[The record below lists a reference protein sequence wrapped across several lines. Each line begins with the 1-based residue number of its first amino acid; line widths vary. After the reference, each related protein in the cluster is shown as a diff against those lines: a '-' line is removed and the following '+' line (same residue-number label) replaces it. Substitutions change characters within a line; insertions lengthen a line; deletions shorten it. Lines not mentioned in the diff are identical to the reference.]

1 VKQTGSSLNS
11 WHCYHQQRYATLNVV
26 HPDVAAAL
34 RDCRRAFAGV
44 ALFSGVVNL
53 LMLAGPLYMLQIY
66 DRVLSSRSVPTLV
79 VLSVFLVGA
88 YAFQG
93 ALDLIRSRVIVRAAA
108 LLDQHLA
115 VAVHG
120 AVIRLAVA
128 NRHPTEGLQPVR
140 DLDQIRAFL
149 TGAGPIA
156 IVDLPWIPIFLFIC
170 FLIHPWLGLASTAGG
185 IVLFTMTLLTE
196 RASRTPARM
205 AAQDAGVRSVMV
217 EAGRRGG
224 ETIVAM
230 GMAGSLAQRWEGINN
245 RYIAAVSRLSDVA
258 SSFGSTSK
266 VLRLL
271 LQSMILGLGA
281 YLVIRQELT
290 AGAMIAASIMMGRA
304 LAPIETTIAN
314 WRAFVAARQ
323 SIRRLSEALARAAP
337 RSAVTALPPPARSL
351 DVEQLTI
358 AAPGTTTPIV
368 TSVHFSLK
376 SGEALGII
384 GPSGAGKTS
393 LIRALLGIW
402 SPVRGKVR
410 LDGAELSQWDPELLG
425 RHIGFVTQT
434 VELFD
439 GTISENIARM
449 AVAPDVD
456 RVLRAAQA
464 AGAHDL
470 ILRLP
475 SGYDTKVGE
484 GGEALSGGQRQRI
497 ALARAL
503 YGDPFLVVLDEPNAN
518 LDSDGEL
525 ALHQAMMALK
535 ARGAILV
542 LIAHRPATL
551 SACDRLLV
559 LANGVQQGI
568 GPRDEILRK
577 LLGRRVPSP
586 APAISRSSA
595 IQGAQASHDRAGS
608 APHHP

>member
-1 VKQTGSSLNS
+1 MLAAGTS
-11 WHCYHQQRYATLNVV
+11 V

-93 ALDLIRSRVIVRAAA
+93 ALDLIRSRVVVRAAA

-120 AVIRLAVA
+120 AVIRLAVS
-128 NRHPTEGLQPVR
+128 NRHPAEGPQPVR

-156 IVDLPWIPIFLFIC
+156 IVDLPWIPVFLLIC
-170 FLIHPWLGLASTAGG
+170 FLIHPWLGLAATVGG

-196 RASRTPARM
+196 RASRAPARM

-230 GMAGSLAQRWEGINN
+230 GMAGSLAQRWARVNN
-245 RYIAAVSRLSDVA
+245 RYIGAVARLSDVA
-258 SSFGSTSK
+258 GSFGSTSK

-281 YLVIRQELT
+281 YLVIKQELT

-323 SIRRLSEALARAAP
+323 SIRRLSEALTRAAP
-337 RSAVTALPPPARSL
+337 RTAVTALPPPARSL
-351 DVEQLTI
+351 DVEQVTI
-358 AAPGTTTPIV
+358 VAPGTPTPIV
-368 TSVHFSLK
+368 TGVHFSLK

-393 LIRALLGIW
+393 LIRALVGIW
-402 SPVRGKVR
+402 PPVKGNVR
-410 LDGAELSQWDPELLG
+410 LDGAELGQWDPELRG
-425 RHIGFVTQT
+425 RHIGFVSQT

-456 RVLRAAQA
+456 NVLRAAQA
-464 AGAHDL
+464 AGAHDMV
-470 ILRLP
+470 LRLP

-535 ARGAILV
+535 ARGAIVV

-551 SACDRLLV
+551 SVCDRLLV

-568 GPRDEILRK
+568 GPRDEVLRK
-577 LLGRRVPSP
+577 LLGRQIPSP
-586 APAISRSSA
+586 A
-595 IQGAQASHDRAGS
+595 AGNLKVVS
-608 APHHP
+608 DTAGGGQS

>member
-1 VKQTGSSLNS
+1 MLATGTS
-11 WHCYHQQRYATLNVV
+11 V
-26 HPDVAAAL
+26 HPDLAAAL

-93 ALDLIRSRVIVRAAA
+93 ALDLIRSRVVVRAAA

-120 AVIRLAVA
+120 AVIRLAVS
-128 NRHPTEGLQPVR
+128 NRHPGEGPQPVR

-156 IVDLPWIPIFLFIC
+156 IVDLPWIPVFLLIC
-170 FLIHPWLGLASTAGG
+170 FLIHPWLGLAATVGG

-196 RASRTPARM
+196 RASRAPARM

-230 GMAGSLAQRWEGINN
+230 GMAGSLAQRWARVND
-245 RYIAAVSRLSDVA
+245 RYIGAVARLSDVA
-258 SSFGSTSK
+258 GSFGSTSK

-323 SIRRLSEALARAAP
+323 SIRRLSEALTRAAP
-337 RSAVTALPPPARSL
+337 RTAVTALPPPARSL
-351 DVEQLTI
+351 DVEQVTI
-358 AAPGTTTPIV
+358 AAPGTPTPIV
-368 TSVHFSLK
+368 TGVHFSLK

-393 LIRALLGIW
+393 LIRALVGIW
-402 SPVRGKVR
+402 PPVKGNVR
-410 LDGAELSQWDPELLG
+410 LDGAELGQWDPELRG
-425 RHIGFVTQT
+425 RHIGFVSQT

-449 AVAPDVD
+449 AIAPDVD
-456 RVLRAAQA
+456 SVLRAAQA

-525 ALHQAMMALK
+525 ALHQAMLALK

-568 GPRDEILRK
+568 GPRDEILQK

-586 APAISRSSA
+586 A
-595 IQGAQASHDRAGS
+595 AGNLKVVS
-608 APHHP
+608 DTAGGGQS